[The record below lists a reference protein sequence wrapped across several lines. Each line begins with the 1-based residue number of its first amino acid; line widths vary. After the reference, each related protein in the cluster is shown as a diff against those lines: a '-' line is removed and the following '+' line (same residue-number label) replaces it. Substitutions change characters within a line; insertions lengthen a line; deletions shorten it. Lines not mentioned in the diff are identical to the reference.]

1 MTHAHPILIKDIGH
15 LITMTGDKLD
25 HSSGAS
31 ILVSGPRV
39 SHIIPSGHEY
49 HPSDPYAYVEEIDAS
64 NHLVMPGLVNCHHHF
79 YQTLTRNLPAVANAK
94 LFDWLK
100 YLYDIWAE
108 MTPEDLRDAAAV
120 AAAELI
126 LSGCTTAL
134 DHFYLFPRG
143 DNAYFDAEVEG
154 VRPTG
159 LRLHLTRGSMSLSRK
174 DGGLPPD
181 SVVQTDR
188 EILAH
193 TSDVVARYHDPNP
206 YGMLRVVPAPCSPFS
221 VTTEI
226 MRQTAE
232 LAAEKNLTLHTHLAE
247 TEDEESFC
255 RKMFGMRPVDYI
267 ESVGWLR
274 EGSIFAHSVWVNG
287 DEIRRY
293 AKCRCGIAHCPTSN
307 MRLGSGI
314 APVMEMLRAGVRV
327 GLGVDGS
334 ASNDSSHMIDEM
346 RQCMLLQRA
355 TKGAEALT
363 VADAMRVATRGGA
376 EVLRRDDI
384 GWIGE
389 HSAADIIG
397 IDMRK
402 FWYAGAQADPAGTLL
417 LCHTDTVD
425 FSLVNGHIVARHG
438 KLTTIDHE
446 ALVERHNRNA
456 AALLSRAPGR

>member
-1 MTHAHPILIKDIGH
+1 MKLLIKNIRH
-15 LITMTGDKLD
+15 LVTMTGGPETDLL
-25 HSSGAS
+25 GAS
-31 ILVSGPRV
+31 ILVEPPRIARV
-39 SHIIPSGHEY
+39 IPAGEPLPEGADIS
-49 HPSDPYAYVEEIDAS
+49 VIDAS
-64 NHLVMPGLVNCHHHF
+64 DHLVMPGLVNCHHHF
-79 YQTLTRNLPAVANAK
+79 YQTLTRNLPAVADAE
-94 LFDWLK
+94 LFDWLL

-108 MTPEDLRDAAAV
+108 MNPEDLRDAAAV
-120 AAAELI
+120 AAAELV

-134 DHFYLFPRG
+134 DHFYLVPKG
-143 DNAYFDAEVEG
+143 DNSYFDAEIEG
-154 VRPTG
+154 VAPIG

-193 TSDVVARYHDPNP
+193 TAEIVATRHEAERF
-206 YGMLRVVPAPCSPFS
+206 GMLRIVPAPCSPFS

-232 LAAEKNLTLHTHLAE
+232 FAAEKNLTLHTHLAE
-247 TEDEESFC
+247 TKDEEAFC

-267 ESVGWLR
+267 DSVGWLK
-274 EGSIFAHSVWVNG
+274 EGSIFAHSVWVND

-293 AKCRCGIAHCPTSN
+293 ARCRCGIAHCPTSN

-314 APVMEMLRAGVRV
+314 APIVAMLRAGVRV

-334 ASNDSSHMIDEM
+334 ASNDSSHMIQEM
-346 RQCMLLQRA
+346 RQAMLLQRV
-355 TKGAEALT
+355 TGGAKAMSVRDT
-363 VADAMRVATRGGA
+363 MRVATLGGA

-384 GWIGE
+384 GMIRE
-389 HSAADIIG
+389 NFAADIIG

-402 FWYAGAQADPAGTLL
+402 FWYAGAQSDPAGALL

-425 FSLVNGHIVARHG
+425 FSVINGRTVVRG
-438 KLTTIDHE
+438 GRLSGIDHA
-446 ALVERHNRNA
+446 ALVDRHNRNA
-456 AALLSRAPGR
+456 RDLYARALR